1 MSLNTLVAVLVG
13 FGLFIAAIAL
23 STNNYCVFLSS
34 AGAILVLGGTV
45 ASTFIS
51 YEYTYVFDGLRGIA
65 RALRIDRRGRS
76 RLNAEVGRVIRLAY
90 LVQKEGIVSL
100 DAEARKTPGWD
111 VGFLGFG
118 VELLTW
124 EYDGAEVQSILGNVI
139 ESTYERNMAGAQVLS
154 SMATAAPAA
163 AKL

>member
-45 ASTFIS
+45 ASTFII
-51 YEYTYVFDGLRGIA
+51 YEYTYVFDGLRGIV
-65 RALRIDRRGRS
+65 RAFRIYRRGRS
-76 RLNAEVGRVIRLAY
+76 HLNAEVGRVIRLAY
-90 LVQKEGIVSL
+90 LVHKEGIVSL
-100 DAEARKTPGWD
+100 DAEAKKTPGWD

-118 VELLTW
+118 VELLTS
-124 EYDGAEVQSILGNVI
+124 EYEGAKVQSILGNVI
-139 ESTYERNMAGAQVLS
+139 ESTYERNMVGAQVLR